1 MNKLKE
7 VLSMQSTNFSDFRK
21 DMKKYLDR
29 VTYDFDTVIVTRK
42 DNANVV
48 VISEKE
54 YNNLMENQHVL
65 GSRTNREWLEASKE
79 QLEKGKFVEH
89 ELLGTEDD

>member
-1 MNKLKE
+1 
-7 VLSMQSTNFSDFRK
+7 MQATNFSDFRK

-29 VTYDFDTVIVTRK
+29 VTYDFETVIVTRK

-65 GSRTNREWLEASKE
+65 GNRTNREWLEASKK
-79 QLEKGKFVEH
+79 QLENGKFVEH
-89 ELLGTEDD
+89 KLLGTEND